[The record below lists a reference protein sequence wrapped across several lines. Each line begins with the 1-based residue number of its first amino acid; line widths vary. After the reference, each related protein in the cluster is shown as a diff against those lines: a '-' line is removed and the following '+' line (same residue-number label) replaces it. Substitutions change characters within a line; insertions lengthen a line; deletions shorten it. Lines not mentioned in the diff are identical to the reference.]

1 MIPRQPRS
9 TRTDTLFP
17 YTTLFRSAASTSP
30 AERRRRRP
38 ATTGSRGGRIPGRAS
53 VQAGGGAARG
63 AGAARHDAFLLEELG
78 QLLHHRA
85 AELLGIDDGDG
96 AAVVAG
102 HVVPDADGQQVHR
115 RAGPDEAE
123 IGTAAWR
130 GRGGP

>member
-63 AGAARHDAFLLEELG
+63 AGDARPGAFPLEEPG
-78 QLLHHRA
+78 QLLHHRD
-85 AELLGIDDGDG
+85 AELPGLDDGDG
-96 AAVVAG
+96 APVAAEVG
-102 HVVPDADGQQVHR
+102 
-115 RAGPDEAE
+115 RA
-123 IGTAAWR
+123 
-130 GRGGP
+130 

>member
-17 YTTLFRSAASTSP
+17 YTTASASAASTSP

-102 HVVPDADGQQVHR
+102 HVVPDADGQQPHR
-115 RAGPDEAE
+115 RAV
-123 IGTAAWR
+123 
-130 GRGGP
+130 